1 MNTYHQWKKCQS
13 NRKKTLNW
21 LSNAEKI
28 DSQSGQ
34 LYNLK
39 VRLGKE
45 SVEYCG
51 QAYAGANN
59 YHSYPEEFIRYMEM
73 AIIRKFVDITNEAMR
88 IMKNEEDKA
97 AIAAKAGILDQ
108 LKEIE
113 EIENEKQNENK
124 TNN

>member
-13 NRKKTLNW
+13 NRKEALNW
-21 LSNAEKI
+21 LSNAKKI

-39 VRLGKE
+39 VSLGKK

-51 QAYAGANN
+51 QAYAGAEN
-59 YHSYPEEFIRYMEM
+59 YHSCPEEFIKYMEM
-73 AIIRKFVDITNEAMR
+73 AIIRKFTDITDEAMR

-97 AIAAKAGILDQ
+97 AIAAKDGILDQ

-113 EIENEKQNENK
+113 EIENNKKNEN
-124 TNN
+124 

>member
-1 MNTYHQWKKCQS
+1 MKTEKNTFYQWKKCQS
-13 NRKKTLNW
+13 NRKKALNW
-21 LSNAEKI
+21 LGNAQKT
-28 DSQSGQ
+28 DSQSGG
-34 LYNLK
+34 LYDLK

-59 YHSYPEEFIRYMEM
+59 YHSCPEEFIKYVEM
-73 AIIRKFVDITNEAMR
+73 AIIRKFTDITDEAMR

-97 AIAAKAGILDQ
+97 AIAAKDGILDQ

-113 EIENEKQNENK
+113 EIENNKQNEN
-124 TNN
+124 